1 MSESQSQPAEGD
13 AVATAL
19 RRELAR
25 GDAVLRSVGPVLR
38 HVLAHGEHTL
48 FSDDAFARVRG
59 MLADLARQ
67 LAQGGDHGPGEVAL
81 ARALADVP
89 GLIGHLHGLALE
101 DILGQRLAAQVG
113 IDPVISPLLQALI
126 GSSRDETQ
134 GLAMKLLAGQ
144 ARFVRMQRRMEL
156 PLGELPGELLHG
168 VLEAMLRQARGEDR
182 AGVAAIVRAAYDE
195 AHGRLGLAARL
206 VAGMGAGMVAALQL
220 NHAGVAL
227 FAAACGRITGPGD
240 WQARDLAVLAM
251 QDGQEARLALM
262 LRAGGARTS
271 VIDENLLLLHP
282 AMAAPSP
289 WGALSAERAVSLLQ
303 ATPAMED

>member
-48 FSDDAFARVRG
+48 FSDDAIARVRG

-67 LAQGGDHGPGEVAL
+67 LAQGGDH
-81 ARALADVP
+81 
-89 GLIGHLHGLALE
+89 
-101 DILGQRLAAQVG
+101 
-113 IDPVISPLLQALI
+113 
-126 GSSRDETQ
+126 
-134 GLAMKLLAGQ
+134 
-144 ARFVRMQRRMEL
+144 
-156 PLGELPGELLHG
+156 
-168 VLEAMLRQARGEDR
+168 
-182 AGVAAIVRAAYDE
+182 
-195 AHGRLGLAARL
+195 
-206 VAGMGAGMVAALQL
+206 
-220 NHAGVAL
+220 
-227 FAAACGRITGPGD
+227 GPGD